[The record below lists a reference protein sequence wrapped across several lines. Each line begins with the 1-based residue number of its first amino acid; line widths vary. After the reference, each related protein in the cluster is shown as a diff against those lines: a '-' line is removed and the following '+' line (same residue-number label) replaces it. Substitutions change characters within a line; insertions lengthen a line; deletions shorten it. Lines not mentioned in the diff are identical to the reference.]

1 MLGAETMTIQ
11 LSDSV
16 PLPNSFKLMMSKI
29 YRESKT
35 KPYEINTVVF
45 DSEEITDIESA
56 NEMVLE
62 WVSEN
67 YPENDCIVQ
76 TVQIENCIYSKVI
89 RF

>member
-1 MLGAETMTIQ
+1 MIVN

-16 PLPNSFKLMMSKI
+16 SLPNSFQLMMSKI

-56 NEMVLE
+56 NEKVLE
-62 WVSEN
+62 WVSEI

-76 TVQIENCIYSKVI
+76 TVQKESCIESRVF
-89 RF
+89 RFKE